1 MPLVRETQSSRIKGL
16 ANKCVTLSLYSSQRI
31 DTTLPADLLIYALV
45 AAGLV
50 FWLRN
55 ILGTRNGSERERPNP
70 FTSRPEDSKPA
81 GEPPVATS
89 APAGAA
95 AGLSGNV
102 VADMPLERN
111 MSVARD
117 AEAGL
122 AEIARADR
130 TFQTT
135 AFLRS
140 AQDAF
145 VMIVE
150 AFAGGDRDTLKMLL
164 AEPVFKA
171 FLGVINQ
178 REATGQK
185 ASVEIHA
192 IRKAE
197 IVAARLEHR
206 DAFVTVRFIA
216 DETNVLRDSA
226 DQVLHGNPDRVTETV
241 DVWTFVRDTKSR
253 EPGWLLI
260 ETNDEDAAQ
269 HAAKTVPDA

>member
-1 MPLVRETQSSRIKGL
+1 M
-16 ANKCVTLSLYSSQRI
+16 
-31 DTTLPADLLIYALV
+31 PADLLIYALV

-70 FTSRPEDSKPA
+70 FTSRPEDAKPA
-81 GEPPVATS
+81 ADHASAGAQ
-89 APAGAA
+89 APAASMGMAQD
-95 AGLSGNV
+95 GLV
-102 VADMPLERN
+102 DVPLERN
-111 MSVARD
+111 MAVAAG

-135 AFLRS
+135 SFLRS

-150 AFAGGDRDTLKMLL
+150 AFAAGDRDTLKMLL

-171 FLGVINQ
+171 FVSVINE

-197 IVAARLEHR
+197 IVAARLERR
-206 DAFVTVRFIA
+206 DAFVTVRFVA
-216 DETNVLRDSA
+216 DETNVLRDST
-226 DQVLHGNPDRVTETV
+226 DQVLHGNPDRVTETI

-269 HAAKTVPDA
+269 QAVKTVPDA

>member
-1 MPLVRETQSSRIKGL
+1 M
-16 ANKCVTLSLYSSQRI
+16 
-31 DTTLPADLLIYALV
+31 PADLLIYALV

-70 FTSRPEDSKPA
+70 FTSRPEDNKQAADHA
-81 GEPPVATS
+81 GTGAP
-89 APAGAA
+89 APAGAMGIA
-95 AGLSGNV
+95 QDGLV
-102 VADMPLERN
+102 EVPLERN
-111 MSVARD
+111 MSVASG
-117 AEAGL
+117 AESGL

-130 TFQTT
+130 TFQTAT
-135 AFLRS
+135 FLRG

-150 AFAGGDRDTLKMLL
+150 AFAAGDRDTLKMLL

-171 FLGVINQ
+171 FVSVINE
-178 REATGQK
+178 RESTGQK

-197 IVAARLEHR
+197 IVAARLDRR
-206 DAFVTVRFIA
+206 DALVTVRFIA

-226 DQVLHGNPDRVTETV
+226 DLVLHGNPDRVTETI

-269 HAAKTVPDA
+269 QAVKTVPDA

>member
-1 MPLVRETQSSRIKGL
+1 M
-16 ANKCVTLSLYSSQRI
+16 
-31 DTTLPADLLIYALV
+31 PADLLIYALV

-70 FTSRPEDSKPA
+70 FTSNPEDGKH
-81 GEPPVATS
+81 PPDRSAKGAL
-89 APAGAA
+89 APAAA
-95 AGLSGNV
+95 LGMAQD
-102 VADMPLERN
+102 APPDAPLARN
-111 MSVARD
+111 MAVAPG
-117 AEAGL
+117 AEGAL
-122 AEIARADR
+122 ADIGRADR

-135 AFLRS
+135 DFLRS

-150 AFAGGDRDTLKMLL
+150 AFAAGERDTLKMLL

-171 FLGVINQ
+171 FLSVINE
-178 REATGQK
+178 RETTGQK

-197 IVAARLEHR
+197 IIAARLERR
-206 DAFVTVRFIA
+206 DAFITVRFVA
-216 DETNVLRDSA
+216 DETNVLRDST
-226 DQVLHGNPDRVTETV
+226 DQILHGNPERVTETI

-253 EPGWLLI
+253 ELGWLLI

-269 HAAKTVPDA
+269 QAIKTVPDA

>member
-1 MPLVRETQSSRIKGL
+1 M
-16 ANKCVTLSLYSSQRI
+16 
-31 DTTLPADLLIYALV
+31 PADLLIYALV

-55 ILGTRNGSERERPNP
+55 ILGTRNGNERERPNP
-70 FTSRPEDSKPA
+70 FTPEAQEAREAQKARDKANRAGTPTSPTAQPA
-81 GEPPVATS
+81 SPAMGIAGMGLEPGTP
-89 APAGAA
+89 PA
-95 AGLSGNV
+95 L
-102 VADMPLERN
+102 DRN
-111 MSVARD
+111 MMVSAT

-122 AEIARADR
+122 LEIGRADR
-130 TFQTT
+130 TFDTLN
-135 AFLRS
+135 FLRG

-150 AFAGGDRDTLKMLL
+150 AFARGDRDTLRPLL

-171 FLGVINQ
+171 FAQAITE

-185 ASVEIHA
+185 ASVEIHS

-197 IVAARLEHR
+197 IVAARLERR
-206 DAFVTVRFIA
+206 DALITVRFVA
-216 DETNVLRDSA
+216 DETNILRDST
-226 DQVLHGNPDRVTETV
+226 DMILHGNPERVTETI
-241 DVWTFVRDTKSR
+241 DLWTFVRDTRAR

-269 HAAKTVPDA
+269 QDVKTVPDA

>member
-1 MPLVRETQSSRIKGL
+1 M
-16 ANKCVTLSLYSSQRI
+16 
-31 DTTLPADLLIYALV
+31 PADLLIYALV

-81 GEPPVATS
+81 ADQAVSGAQ
-89 APAGAA
+89 APAAA
-95 AGLSGNV
+95 MGMAQDAMV
-102 VADMPLERN
+102 DIPLERN
-111 MSVARD
+111 MAVAPA

-122 AEIARADR
+122 VEIARADR

-150 AFAGGDRDTLKMLL
+150 AFAAGDRDTLKMLL

-171 FLGVINQ
+171 FVSVINE
-178 REATGQK
+178 RETTGQK

-197 IVAARLEHR
+197 IVAARLDRR
-206 DAFVTVRFIA
+206 DAFVTVRFVA
-216 DETNVLRDSA
+216 DETNVLRDST
-226 DQVLHGNPDRVTETV
+226 DQVLHGNPERVTETI

-269 HAAKTVPDA
+269 QAVKTVPDA

>member
-1 MPLVRETQSSRIKGL
+1 M
-16 ANKCVTLSLYSSQRI
+16 
-31 DTTLPADLLIYALV
+31 PADLLIYALV

-70 FTSRPEDSKPA
+70 FTSRPEENK
-81 GEPPVATS
+81 PVADQAVS
-89 APAGAA
+89 GAQAPVGAMGMTND
-95 AGLSGNV
+95 GL
-102 VADMPLERN
+102 AEMPLERN
-111 MSVARD
+111 MSVTAG

-122 AEIARADR
+122 VEIARADR
-130 TFQTT
+130 SFQTA

-150 AFAGGDRDTLKMLL
+150 AFANGDRDTLKMLL

-171 FLGVINQ
+171 FVSVIND
-178 REATGQK
+178 RETTGQK

-197 IVAARLEHR
+197 IVAARLERR

-226 DQVLHGNPDRVTETV
+226 DMILHGNPERVTETI

-269 HAAKTVPDA
+269 QDVKTVPNA

>member
-1 MPLVRETQSSRIKGL
+1 M
-16 ANKCVTLSLYSSQRI
+16 
-31 DTTLPADLLIYALV
+31 PADLLIYALV

-70 FTSRPEDSKPA
+70 FTSRPEDSQQDNNKPA
-81 GEPPVATS
+81 ADHAPAS
-89 APAGAA
+89 YAAPAGAMGA
-95 AGLSGNV
+95 VSDVL
-102 VADMPLERN
+102 ADQPLERN
-111 MSVARD
+111 MAVVAS

-122 AEIARADR
+122 VEIARADR
-130 TFQTT
+130 SFQT
-135 AFLRS
+135 ASFLRS

-145 VMIVE
+145 VMVVE
-150 AFAGGDRDTLKMLL
+150 AFAAGDRETLKMLL
-164 AEPVFKA
+164 AEPVYKA
-171 FLGVINQ
+171 FVSVINE
-178 REATGQK
+178 RETTGQK

-197 IVAARLEHR
+197 IVAARLERR

-226 DQVLHGNPDRVTETV
+226 DMILHGNPERVTETI

-269 HAAKTVPDA
+269 QNVKTVPDA

>member
-1 MPLVRETQSSRIKGL
+1 M
-16 ANKCVTLSLYSSQRI
+16 
-31 DTTLPADLLIYALV
+31 PADLLIYALV

-70 FTSRPEDSKPA
+70 FTSRPEDAKQAADHAVSGA
-81 GEPPVATS
+81 Q
-89 APAGAA
+89 APTAA
-95 AGLSGNV
+95 MGMAQDGLV
-102 VADMPLERN
+102 DMPLERN
-111 MSVARD
+111 MAVATG

-150 AFAGGDRDTLKMLL
+150 GFAGGDRDTLKMLL

-171 FLGVINQ
+171 FLSVINE
-178 REATGQK
+178 RESTGQK

-197 IVAARLEHR
+197 IVAARLERR

-226 DQVLHGNPDRVTETV
+226 DMVLHGNPDRVTETI

-269 HAAKTVPDA
+269 QAVKTVPDA

>member
-1 MPLVRETQSSRIKGL
+1 M
-16 ANKCVTLSLYSSQRI
+16 
-31 DTTLPADLLIYALV
+31 PADLLIYALV

-70 FTSRPEDSKPA
+70 FTPEAQEAREAQKARDKAARHADAPGAPSSP
-81 GEPPVATS
+81 
-89 APAGAA
+89 APAMGIGGMALEPGAA
-95 AGLSGNV
+95 PVL
-102 VADMPLERN
+102 DRN
-111 MSVARD
+111 MSVSPA

-122 AEIARADR
+122 LEIARADR
-130 TFQTT
+130 TFDTLN
-135 AFLRS
+135 FLRG

-150 AFAGGDRDTLKMLL
+150 AFAQGERDTLRPLL

-171 FLGVINQ
+171 FAQVITE
-178 REATGQK
+178 RETTGQK

-197 IVAARLEHR
+197 IVAARLERR

-216 DETNVLRDSA
+216 DETNILRDNT
-226 DQVLHGNPDRVTETV
+226 DMILHGNPERVTETI

-269 HAAKTVPDA
+269 QAIKTVPDA